1 MMSESKSRRK
11 APPARKAASRKA
23 AAKPLAAAGE
33 PVLINRLEIPKLNP
47 RADFPVLE
55 VATWEQALYAQN
67 VRGIIRG
74 GVVKKVMGRLYDRNT
89 TIPRTP
95 PENAAPARLER
106 VSGPQ
111 VEFTYNFP
119 LGRLGPVRPGALV
132 RLVTWAEFTDG
143 QVVLADN
150 LIVMQATGVSNP
162 SAEISEPKLGAATKD
177 SMGLVK
183 CTVALVRPGATDKI
197 GSLSAKFYQGV
208 PQLPATP
215 DSNYTSKK
223 LTTAAT
229 QGEIDVRGWVDG
241 ATNYVDIF
249 FALAGVTPVNWVR
262 CSNSAKKLS

>member
-1 MMSESKSRRK
+1 MSESKSRRK
-11 APPARKAASRKA
+11 APPARKTASRKA

-132 RLVTWAEFTDG
+132 RLVTWADFTDG

-150 LIVMQATGVSNP
+150 LIVMQATGASNP
-162 SAEISEPKLGAATKD
+162 SAKIIAPDIGGAVVDQT
-177 SMGLVK
+177 LRVR
-183 CTVALVRPGATDKI
+183 CTVALENPGRTDKI
-197 GSLSAKFYQGV
+197 AQLAAKLYQGV
-208 PQLPATP
+208 PQLPAKP
-215 DSNYTSKK
+215 DLSTYTTSSPNDK
-223 LTTAAT
+223 
-229 QGEIDVRGWVDG
+229 QGVIDVHGWVRG

-262 CSNSAKKLS
+262 CYNSAKRLS